1 MIEELSVPLRYL
13 LELKVSLSTLEGD
26 TLLAEMVPDRM
37 ESPDLP
43 RWEVG
48 LHEGEVF

>member
-1 MIEELSVPLRYL
+1 MEGLSVPSRYL
-13 LELKVSLSTLEGD
+13 LELTVSLSTLEGD
-26 TLLAEMVPDRM
+26 TLLAEMVPDMM
-37 ESPDLP
+37 ESRDLP